1 METTGMG
8 TMFILATEE
17 SGFGLNFDILETNL
31 INLAILLGVLF
42 YFGKNIVGNILSTR
56 RNKIEQAIKDA
67 ETRQQ
72 EAKTALEAQKKSLA
86 EAELKAKSILQ
97 EAGTTAEQIKA
108 QILAKG
114 EQDVARI
121 QEMAEQN
128 LNSEQ
133 EKAIAQLRQ
142 EVTALA
148 MAEVERKLEG
158 MLDDSAQYELIDRS
172 INQLGN

>member
-1 METTGMG
+1 MG
-8 TMFILATEE
+8 TIFILATEE
-17 SGFGLNFDILETNL
+17 PGFGLNFDILETNL
-31 INLAILLGVLF
+31 VNLAILLGVLF
-42 YFGKNIVGNILSTR
+42 YFGRNIVGNILTTR
-56 RNKIEQAIKDA
+56 RSKIEQAISNA

-72 EAKTALEAQKKSLA
+72 EAKSALENQKKSLA
-86 EAELKAKSILQ
+86 EAELKAQSILQ
-97 EAGTTAEQIKA
+97 EAKVNAEDIKA
-108 QILAKG
+108 AILAKG

-133 EKAIAQLRQ
+133 DKAIAQLRQ

-148 MAEVERKLEG
+148 MAEVEKKLEG